1 MNINVGEVYYADL
14 SPCVG
19 EEIGGIRPVIIDEV
33 ISENLVTVR
42 FTSSYSKYTQ
52 VRTID
57 ISRIKEQII
66 KK

>member
-19 EEIGGIRPVIIDEV
+19 EEIGGIHPVIIDEV
-33 ISENLVTVR
+33 ISKNLVTVH